1 MTAGMLIAMTICAF
15 IGFMMGGLCSASSKS
30 EVLAASERR
39 CHEISD
45 KCKEL
50 AVKNLKLEEEVE
62 KLRSEIKQKNANIDV
77 LDDIIIR
84 MRTKPEAE
92 KMIKERVPVGMT
104 NMIRYMDYRK
114 LNKASTQYKL
124 QQECETGIAEGIRLY
139 TSGENTY
146 YCAALGSAYGRDLG
160 DTWEVTLKN
169 GTQFKIILAEYKDD
183 GSTDFFGHPDKN
195 YDGESCTNVIEFVVD
210 TDAIPE
216 RVSQTGTFTGLE
228 WYGGLNGEGGNIVR
242 MEYLGREWE
251 P

>member
-1 MTAGMLIAMTICAF
+1 MTICAF
-15 IGFMMGGLCSASSKS
+15 IGFLVGGFCSVSSGS
-30 EVLAASERR
+30 EALAASERR
-39 CHEISD
+39 CREICD

-50 AVKNLKLEEEVE
+50 AEENLKLKEKNE

-92 KMIKERVPVGMT
+92 KMIKERIPPGMT
-104 NMIRYMDYRK
+104 NMIRYMDYR
-114 LNKASTQYKL
+114 AITDRESWQYKL

-160 DTWEVTLKN
+160 DTWEVTLRN
-169 GTQFKIILAEYKDD
+169 GTSFRIILSEYKDD
-183 GSTDFFGHPDKN
+183 GGTDFFGHPDKN
-195 YDGESCTNVIEFVVD
+195 YDGGSCTNVIEFVVD
-210 TDAIPE
+210 TDAIPTSV
-216 RVSQTGTFTGLE
+216 RQAGTFTVLGY
-228 WYGGLNGEGGNIVR
+228 YGGLHGEDGNIVR